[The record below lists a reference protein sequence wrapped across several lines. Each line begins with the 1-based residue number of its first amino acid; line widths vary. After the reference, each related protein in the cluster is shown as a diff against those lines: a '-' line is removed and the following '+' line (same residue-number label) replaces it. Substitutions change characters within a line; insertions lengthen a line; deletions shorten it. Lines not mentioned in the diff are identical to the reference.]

1 MMEIQQDSADHPFVE
16 VPTLFEEHVRVT
28 FISADQAGY
37 ETDSVRIQIRDGKGH
52 LRQGP
57 EVPLAC
63 VGGLIQGIVDVV
75 RKD

>member
-1 MMEIQQDSADHPFVE
+1 METQQDSADHPFID

-37 ETDSVRIQIRDGKGH
+37 GADSVRIQIRDGKGH

-57 EVPLAC
+57 EVPLTC
-63 VGGLIQGIVDVV
+63 VGGLIQAIVELV